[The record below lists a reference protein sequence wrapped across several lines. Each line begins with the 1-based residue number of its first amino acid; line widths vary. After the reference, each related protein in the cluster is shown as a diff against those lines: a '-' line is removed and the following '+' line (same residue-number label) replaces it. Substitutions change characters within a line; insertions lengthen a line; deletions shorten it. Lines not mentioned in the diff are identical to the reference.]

1 MKQFSEIIAASP
13 LFCGIS
19 PDELPHALR
28 CLYARMRRYKKAE
41 LILRVGAST
50 DDFGMLLDGFVCVVR
65 EDFWGNRNLVA
76 KLEPGDLYAEAFSF
90 STESQVSVDV
100 VADSDCT
107 VMLLSASRVLRSADE
122 CKIRTR
128 LMNNLVGVLAEK
140 NLRLREKLSHMG
152 MRTTREKLLSYLS
165 AMARKAQSNEFTIP
179 LTRQQLADYICV
191 ERSAMSTELSKLKSD
206 GLLDYDRNHFILLGE
221 GQANSNDI

>member
-76 KLEPGDLYAEAFSF
+76 KLEPGDLYAEAFAF

-140 NLRLREKLSHMG
+140 NLRLREKLSWVCVQLVKNCSLTCL
-152 MRTTREKLLSYLS
+152 RWRAKRSQTSLRYRLQDSSLPTTSASRGAQCRQSY
-165 AMARKAQSNEFTIP
+165 
-179 LTRQQLADYICV
+179 
-191 ERSAMSTELSKLKSD
+191 RS
-206 GLLDYDRNHFILLGE
+206 
-221 GQANSNDI
+221 

>member
-1 MKQFSEIIAASP
+1 
-13 LFCGIS
+13 
-19 PDELPHALR
+19 
-28 CLYARMRRYKKAE
+28 
-41 LILRVGAST
+41 
-50 DDFGMLLDGFVCVVR
+50 
-65 EDFWGNRNLVA
+65 
-76 KLEPGDLYAEAFSF
+76 
-90 STESQVSVDV
+90 
-100 VADSDCT
+100 
-107 VMLLSASRVLRSADE
+107 MLLSASRVLRSADE